1 VSYPW
6 KSVTHLT
13 MSGSKPDDARTQAA
27 PPDSIETLFAAQES
41 ALLLYARKLV
51 HQAETAED
59 IVQEA
64 FLKLQADF
72 ASVRQP
78 QAWLYRTVH
87 NLAMNQLRAARRV
100 TPLEEAGEKDGRQD
114 EISDQQL
121 PPDEHIQRLEA
132 IGQTRLCLKALDARS
147 RELLRLKF
155 EEGLSYKEISDRTQL
170 TSSNVGYILFHA
182 LRDLAGELKKTGVI
196 S

>member
-1 VSYPW
+1 
-6 KSVTHLT
+6 
-13 MSGSKPDDARTQAA
+13 
-27 PPDSIETLFAAQES
+27 
-41 ALLLYARKLV
+41 
-51 HQAETAED
+51 
-59 IVQEA
+59 VQEA

-100 TPLEEAGEKDGRQD
+100 TPLEESGEKAGRPD
-114 EISDQQL
+114 EISG
-121 PPDEHIQRLEA
+121 PTTAPDEHIQRLEA

-155 EEGLSYKEISDRTQL
+155 EEGLSYKEISDRTNSPSA
-170 TSSNVGYILFHA
+170 TSVYPLSC
-182 LRDLAGELKKTGVI
+182 LAGPGWGIEENGGDFMSTESNRETREQWEIRIVAWLLGEAAPAKSRNYGKPCSAI
-196 S
+196 R